1 MSLEIRADE
10 INLGAQP
17 TGAKEM
23 PQRRQ
28 IFRSST
34 VTLVLLAAAL
44 RVLAVMPARRKKV
57 RVAPRRLAASLAFSM
72 LFFAGAALS
81 AGAGNGVTHLLESSD
96 DPAALA
102 AESAE
107 TETSTEEDAAA
118 AEDSPAHRVGGPT
131 DEPEEA
137 PADEAPPAE
146 QPEQPAEAAPAP
158 PAEGSEP
165 AAEESDSGQQ
175 RLVVSTPAA
184 SASQGTAKGSTLLAR
199 SKPRKWV
206 VRQNAFRRSAPP
218 VLAPRPL
225 AVRELSDRDPE
236 VDEPGV
242 AATIW
247 LHRSLPDPTPPSRRL
262 KPSFAR
268 QLSTASARARVDW
281 ALVLG
286 VLRARGERGSVP
298 ASPAQLRKL
307 SNRLARLGARRSP
320 WSAALALEGRTA
332 FADRTVALQRYNRA
346 VGLQALVKGLE
357 WAKPRL
363 AKQVLRDD
371 RISIYPGGRIDI
383 ETGRTDIRILVLI
396 RYLAESHGT
405 LTVSSL
411 TSGHRLYSRPGVI
424 SAHSYGL
431 AVDVAALGGL
441 SIMGNSGAGGIT
453 EQGVRNILLLPA
465 ELQPRQVIS
474 LLGMGGP
481 SFPMGNHDDH
491 IHVGY

>member
-1 MSLEIRADE
+1 
-10 INLGAQP
+10 
-17 TGAKEM
+17 M
-23 PQRRQ
+23 PQRKH
-28 IFRSST
+28 FFGSST

-57 RVAPRRLAASLAFSM
+57 RVAPRRIAASLAFSV

-81 AGAGNGVTHLLESSD
+81 AGAGNTVTQLLESSD
-96 DPAALA
+96 EPAALS
-102 AESAE
+102 AES
-107 TETSTEEDAAA
+107 TETSTEEDPAAS
-118 AEDSPAHRVGGPT
+118 EESSSGHRVGGPT
-131 DEPEEA
+131 DDPEEA
-137 PADEAPPAE
+137 PAAEAPAA
-146 QPEQPAEAAPAP
+146 EQPAEAAPAP
-158 PAEGSEP
+158 PAAPADGSEP
-165 AAEESDSGQQ
+165 AAEEDDSAQQ

-184 SASQGTAKGSTLLAR
+184 SAPQSKGSTLLAR
-199 SKPRKWV
+199 SKPSKWV

-218 VLAPRPL
+218 VLTPRPL
-225 AVRELSDRDPE
+225 AARELSDRDPE

-242 AATIW
+242 TATIW
-247 LHRSLPDPTPPSRRL
+247 LHRRLPDPTPPSRRL
-262 KPSFAR
+262 KRSFAT
-268 QLSTASARARVDW
+268 QLSIASARARVDW

-286 VLRARGERGSVP
+286 VLRASGERGSVP
-298 ASPAQLRKL
+298 ASPARLRTL
-307 SNRLARLGARRSP
+307 SNRLAKLGARRSP
-320 WSAALALEGRTA
+320 WSAALALQGRTT
-332 FADRTVALQRYNRA
+332 FADRAVALQRYNRA

-396 RYLAESHGT
+396 RYLAESHGS

-441 SIMGNSGAGGIT
+441 SIMGNSAPGGIT

-491 IHVGY
+491 IHVGF

>member
-1 MSLEIRADE
+1 
-10 INLGAQP
+10 
-17 TGAKEM
+17 M

-28 IFRSST
+28 FFRSSR

-44 RVLAVMPARRKKV
+44 QVLAVMPARRKKV
-57 RVAPRRLAASLAFSM
+57 RVAPRRLAASLAFSV

-96 DPAALA
+96 DPAAMA

-107 TETSTEEDAAA
+107 TSTEEDPAAS
-118 AEDSPAHRVGGPT
+118 EDSSPGRHVGGPT
-131 DEPEEA
+131 DEAEEA
-137 PADEAPPAE
+137 PEAEAPPA
-146 QPEQPAEAAPAP
+146 EQPAEAAPAP
-158 PAEGSEP
+158 PADASEP
-165 AAEESDSGQQ
+165 AAEDDDSAQQ

-184 SASQGTAKGSTLLAR
+184 SASQGKGSTLLAR
-199 SKPRKWV
+199 SKPSKWV

-225 AVRELSDRDPE
+225 AARELSDRDPE

-242 AATIW
+242 TATIW
-247 LHRSLPDPTPPSRRL
+247 LHRTLPDPTPPSRRL

-268 QLSTASARARVDW
+268 QLAITSARARVDW

-286 VLRARGERGSVP
+286 VLRASGERGSVP
-298 ASPAQLRKL
+298 ASPARLRTL
-307 SNRLARLGARRSP
+307 SNRLAKLGARRSP
-320 WSAALALEGRTA
+320 WSAALALQGRTT
-332 FADRTVALQRYNRA
+332 FADRAVALQRYNRA

-363 AKQVLRDD
+363 AKRVLRDD

-396 RYLAESHGT
+396 RYMAEAHGSV
-405 LTVSSL
+405 TVSSL
-411 TSGHRLYSRPGVI
+411 TTGHRLYSRPGVI

-431 AVDVAALGGL
+431 AVDFAALGGL
-441 SIMGNSGAGGIT
+441 SVMGNSAPGGIT
-453 EQGVRNILLLPA
+453 EQGVRNILLLPS

-491 IHVGY
+491 IHVGF